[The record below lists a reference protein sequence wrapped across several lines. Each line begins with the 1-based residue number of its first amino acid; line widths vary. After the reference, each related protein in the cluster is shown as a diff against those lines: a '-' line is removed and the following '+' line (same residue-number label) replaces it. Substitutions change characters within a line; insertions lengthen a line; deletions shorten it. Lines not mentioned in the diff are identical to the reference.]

1 MKDKERMTVT
11 PVPDADPRPDAED
24 GMPCFSAVTR
34 GIRVSVRSVF
44 LEDQSQ
50 PDERHYLWA
59 YRVRIENHGTDT
71 VRLLGRSWL
80 ITDATGHVEKV
91 QGEGVVGE
99 QPELSPD
106 EAFEYTSGTPL
117 ATPTGFMSG
126 HYHMVATGSGELFD
140 VAIPT
145 FSLDSPHQAGI
156 VH

>member
-1 MKDKERMTVT
+1 MKDKGRMTVI
-11 PVPDADPRPDAED
+11 PAPDADRAREAED
-24 GMPCFSAVTR
+24 DVSCFSAVTR

-59 YRVRIENHGTDT
+59 YRVRIENHGANT

-80 ITDATGHVEKV
+80 ITDATGHVETV

-99 QPELSPD
+99 QPELAPD

-126 HYHMVATGSGELFD
+126 HYHMVSTASGELFD
-140 VAIPT
+140 VAIPA
-145 FSLDSPHQAGI
+145 FSLDSPHQTGI